1 MEKFIVIK
9 GINHLRFVGICKADN
24 KATSFS
30 PFNVSGYRPPKTVI
44 ETGACIMAAKQY
56 YSECIPEVRTG
67 VFSIESIFEMDIEYA
82 AEQLAENVLNENNY
96 LKE

>member
-1 MEKFIVIK
+1 MEKFIAIK

-24 KATSFS
+24 KAVAFS
-30 PFNVSGYRPPKTVI
+30 PFNVDGYRPPKTVI

-67 VFSIESIFEMDIEYA
+67 DFSVESIFEMDIKYA
-82 AEQLAENVLNENNY
+82 AEQLAENILNENNY

>member
-24 KATSFS
+24 KAVTFS
-30 PFNVSGYRPPKTVI
+30 PFNVDGYRPPKTVI
-44 ETGACIMAAKQY
+44 ETGACIMTAKQY

-67 VFSIESIFEMDIEYA
+67 GFGVEGIFEMDIEYA
-82 AEQLAENVLNENNY
+82 AKQLAENILTENNY

>member
-24 KATSFS
+24 KANSFS
-30 PFNVSGYRPPKTVI
+30 PLNVDGYRPPKTVI
-44 ETGACIMAAKQY
+44 ETGTCIMAAKQY

-67 VFSIESIFEMDIEYA
+67 GFSIEGINEMDAEYA
-82 AEQLAENVLNENNY
+82 AEQQAENIFNENNY
-96 LKE
+96 LNE